1 MWVNG
6 WEFLICKTEFFPF
19 PCRDTRS
26 AQLLLMDRKG
36 LVTLTVDCFL
46 TELGKVREL
55 T

>member
-1 MWVNG
+1 MGGN
-6 WEFLICKTEFFPF
+6 FSSARQSFFSF
-19 PCRDTRS
+19 PSGDTRS

-36 LVTLTVDCFL
+36 LVPLTVDCFL